1 MMNAHSFIQAS
12 GLTHQYPRMREPALQ
27 QVDLDIPQG
36 CSFGLLGPNGAG
48 KTTLLSILTGLIPIQ
63 TGKAAVAGYD
73 LATQVSRV
81 KQQIALVPQDLAFYA
96 NLSGTENLQFFADIA
111 GLKQAEFKQQLEYC
125 TQVCQLQE
133 MLNRRAGEYS
143 GGMKRRLN
151 LAIGLLNSPKIL
163 FLDEPTVGIDAL
175 SRQIIISA
183 IQSLRTQGT
192 TIIYTS
198 HYMEEVEAIC
208 DELAII
214 NRGRVVARNRTEQL
228 RQQGSEKTLTLTFAS
243 LPDAVLIEELQQWRA
258 TRIHEREFALILNDV
273 RQLNLVLDTCHQ
285 HHMMIDQLQFGM
297 SRLEQTYLSLLK
309 DNASSDSESLS

>member
-1 MMNAHSFIQAS
+1 MNANAYVQVNE
-12 GLTHQYPRMREPALQ
+12 LTHQYARMHEPALQ
-27 QVDLDIPQG
+27 QVNLDIPQN

-48 KTTLLSILTGLIPIQ
+48 KTTLLSILTGLIQPQ
-63 TGKAAVAGYD
+63 SGEVKVAGYD
-73 LATQVSRV
+73 LRTQAAHV
-81 KQQIALVPQDLAFYA
+81 KNLMALVPQDLAFYL
-96 NLSGTENLQFFADIA
+96 NLSGLENLQFFSRIN
-111 GLKQAEFKQQLEYC
+111 GLNAAAFKQRLEYC
-125 TQVCQLQE
+125 IHVCQLQD
-133 MLNRRAGEYS
+133 MLTRRAGEYS

-175 SRQIIISA
+175 SRQIIIAA
-183 IQSLRTQGT
+183 IQDLRAQGT

-228 RQQGSEKTLTLTFAS
+228 RKQGSEKALVLTFLSPPVETLIKELEPWQVNRVHEREYALTLT
-243 LPDAVLIEELQQWRA
+243 DARELN
-258 TRIHEREFALILNDV
+258 T
-273 RQLNLVLDTCHQ
+273 VLDICHR
-285 HHMMIDQLQFGM
+285 HGVMIEQLQFGM

-309 DNASSDSESLS
+309 DNASSEMASVS